1 MFTYEISIFINRPQ
15 QEVFDFLSNPAN
27 DLQWRSSVESAEWT
41 SEGPPGVGSTQRSV
55 ATFLGRKL
63 DATGEVTIWDPP
75 HQIGLIVVSGP
86 IPWESTMTLEPNENG
101 TQLTVHG
108 QGEIGGLFKIAEG
121 LVGKQAKKAAD
132 TEFDALKLLLE
143 AGQA

>member
-1 MFTYEISIFINRPQ
+1 MFTYEKSIFIDRPQ

-27 DLQWRSSVESAEWT
+27 DPQWRSSVESAEWI
-41 SEGPPGVGSTQRSV
+41 SEGPPGVGSTQRVVSS
-55 ATFLGRKL
+55 FLGRKL

-75 HQIGLIVVSGP
+75 LQIGLIVVSGP
-86 IPWESTMTLEPNENG
+86 IPWESTMTLEPKENG
-101 TQLTVHG
+101 TQLTVYG
-108 QGEIGGLFKIAEG
+108 QGELGGFFKMAEG

-132 TEFDALKLLLE
+132 TEFDALKHLLE